1 MADKGDK
8 ETEITSDTEKKGPKQ
23 RKSSWGKLRHVDS
36 LNLEAG
42 RIFSSDKGLGPS
54 LAFQSIGIVYGD
66 LGTSPLYTFAG
77 IFPESIGHPD
87 NLLGALSLIL
97 YCIILF
103 PLVKYTFVVLNANDY
118 GEGGTF
124 ALYSLL
130 CRHVRVSLVPNQ
142 QPEDRDLSNY
152 KLETPSSQLK
162 RAHYIRGKLES
173 SEAVKIILLLVTL
186 LGTSMVIGDGIVTP
200 SISEAVVGFT
210 VLILFTLFYAQQ
222 FGTDKVGFSFAPILT
237 LWFLLLI
244 GIGFYNLHAYGFGV
258 LRAVNP
264 YYIVHYFRR
273 RGKEGWRSLGGVV
286 LSTTGTEAMFADLG
300 HFSVRAIQLSFS
312 FVVMP
317 SILVAYCGQAAY
329 LTEHPTDVVDTFYRS
344 IPGPMYWPA
353 FVIAVL
359 ASVIASQAMISGVFS
374 IITQSLS
381 LACFPKVKVVHTS
394 AKYEGQVYIPEI
406 NYNILMI
413 ACILVTVG
421 FKTTEN
427 IRHAYGIAVV
437 AVMIIT
443 TGMLALIM
451 LIIWRTNIFWVIL
464 FCGFYG
470 IIELVLF
477 TSVLSKFVQGGF
489 LPIVF
494 AAFMMG
500 IMGIW
505 HYVHHKR
512 YDFELRNKVS
522 SEYMTQLA
530 KDPRINRVPGMGL
543 LCSELVHG
551 IPPIFPHFISNIP
564 SIHSVLVFLSLK
576 KLPVSKISEEVR
588 LLFRHVDPREYRM
601 FHCIVRYGYMDI
613 IGTNE
618 EFEHQLLERFK
629 DFIRKEYLI
638 ADGGARN
645 KPPMIERRA
654 ADGGVVY
661 LLGEAH
667 VKAKQNSYTLTKIN
681 VYTFRRNN
689 FRQGEAQMM
698 QTNKKK
704 ETTDPMLD
712 TPVYLDESIV
722 LLLTIASL

>member
-42 RIFSSDKGLGPS
+42 TIFSSGKGLGS
-54 LAFQSIGIVYGD
+54 KSIGIVYGD

-87 NLLGALSLIL
+87 NLHGAL
-97 YCIILF
+97 
-103 PLVKYTFVVLNANDY
+103 
-118 GEGGTF
+118 GTF
-124 ALYSLL
+124 ELYSLL

-142 QPEDRDLSNY
+142 QPEDRDMSNY
-152 KLETPSSQLK
+152 KLEIPSSQLK
-162 RAHYIRGKLES
+162 RAHYIRGKLER
-173 SEAVKIILLLVTL
+173 
-186 LGTSMVIGDGIVTP
+186 TSMVIGDGILTP
-200 SISEAVVGFT
+200 SISEDVVGFT
-210 VLILFTLFYAQQ
+210 VLILFTLFYAQE

-244 GIGFYNLHAYGFGV
+244 GIGLYNLHAYGFGV

-273 RGKEGWRSLGGVV
+273 RGKEGWISLGGVV

-300 HFSVRAIQLSFS
+300 HFSGRAIQLSFS

-329 LTEHPTDVVDTFYRS
+329 LTEHPTDVVDTFYTDQ
-344 IPGPMYWPA
+344 
-353 FVIAVL
+353 F
-359 ASVIASQAMISGVFS
+359 QISGVFS

-381 LACFPKVKVVHTS
+381 LGCFPKVKVVHTS

-406 NYNILMI
+406 NYILMI
-413 ACILVTVG
+413 CIACIIHICV
-421 FKTTEN
+421 
-427 IRHAYGIAVV
+427 
-437 AVMIIT
+437 
-443 TGMLALIM
+443 
-451 LIIWRTNIFWVIL
+451 
-464 FCGFYG
+464 
-470 IIELVLF
+470 
-477 TSVLSKFVQGGF
+477 
-489 LPIVF
+489 VF
-494 AAFMMG
+494 ATFMMG

-551 IPPIFPHFISNIP
+551 IPPIFPHFVSNIP

-576 KLPVSKISEEVR
+576 KLPVSKISVS
-588 LLFRHVDPREYRM
+588 M

-618 EFEHQLLERFK
+618 EFEHQLLERLK
-629 DFIRKEYLI
+629 EFIRKEYLI
-638 ADGGARN
+638 ADGGATEQTTDDGTGGIV
-645 KPPMIERRA
+645 PAPIQGVEEEIGFVERA
-654 ADGGVVY
+654 ADRGVVY

-667 VKAKQNSYTLTKIN
+667 VKAKQNSSILKKIIVDY
-681 VYTFRRNN
+681 VYTFLKNNYRR
-689 FRQGEAQMM
+689 GEAQMM
-698 QTNKKK
+698 VSHTRLIRCIIFYN
-704 ETTDPMLD
+704 
-712 TPVYLDESIV
+712 I
-722 LLLTIASL
+722 

>member
-1 MADKGDK
+1 
-8 ETEITSDTEKKGPKQ
+8 
-23 RKSSWGKLRHVDS
+23 
-36 LNLEAG
+36 
-42 RIFSSDKGLGPS
+42 F
-54 LAFQSIGIVYGD
+54 
-66 LGTSPLYTFAG
+66 
-77 IFPESIGHPD
+77 
-87 NLLGALSLIL
+87 
-97 YCIILF
+97 
-103 PLVKYTFVVLNANDY
+103 FVVVLSAV
-118 GEGGTF
+118 GGIQ
-124 ALYSLL
+124 SLGQE
-130 CRHVRVSLVPNQ
+130 V
-142 QPEDRDLSNY
+142 
-152 KLETPSSQLK
+152 
-162 RAHYIRGKLES
+162 
-173 SEAVKIILLLVTL
+173 
-186 LGTSMVIGDGIVTP
+186 
-200 SISEAVVGFT
+200 VVGFT

-264 YYIVHYFRR
+264 YYIVHYFKR
-273 RGKEGWRSLGGVV
+273 RGKEGCISLGGVV

-344 IPGPMYWPA
+344 IPGPMYWPT
-353 FVIAVL
+353 FVIVVL

-374 IITQSLS
+374 IITQSSS
-381 LACFPKVKVVHTS
+381 LGCFPKVKVVHTS
-394 AKYEGQVYIPEI
+394 AKYEGQDYR
-406 NYNILMI
+406 NCCGGCNDHHNRN
-413 ACILVTVG
+413 ACAC
-421 FKTTEN
+421 
-427 IRHAYGIAVV
+427 HAYHMEDKHI
-437 AVMIIT
+437 
-443 TGMLALIM
+443 
-451 LIIWRTNIFWVIL
+451 WVIL

-470 IIELVLF
+470 IVELVLF

-500 IMGIW
+500 IIGIW

-522 SEYMTQLA
+522 SEYMKQLA

-551 IPPIFPHFISNIP
+551 IPPIFPHFVSNIP

-588 LLFRHVDPREYRM
+588 FLFRHVDPREYRM

-638 ADGGARN
+638 ADGGATEQTTDDRTGGIV
-645 KPPMIERRA
+645 PAPIQGVEEEIGFVERA

-661 LLGEAH
+661 LLGEASCEG
-667 VKAKQNSYTLTKIN
+667 QTKFLHPN
-681 VYTFRRNN
+681 ENN
-689 FRQGEAQMM
+689 CRLCLYFSEEQLQARGG
-698 QTNKKK
+698 TN
-704 ETTDPMLD
+704 DGIFL
-712 TPVYLDESIV
+712 
-722 LLLTIASL
+722 

>member
-1 MADKGDK
+1 MADKGDR

-36 LNLEAG
+36 LNLEAATT
-42 RIFSSDKGLGPS
+42 LS

-66 LGTSPLYTFAG
+66 LGTSPLNTFAG

-152 KLETPSSQLK
+152 KLEIPSNQLK
-162 RAHYIRGKLES
+162 RAHYIRGTLES

-186 LGTSMVIGDGIVTP
+186 LGTSMVIGDGI
-200 SISEAVVGFT
+200 AVVGFT

-222 FGTDKVGFSFAPILT
+222 FGTDKVGFSFALILT
-237 LWFLLLI
+237 FWFLLLI

-273 RGKEGWRSLGGVV
+273 RGKEGWISLGGVV
-286 LSTTGTEAMFADLG
+286 LSTTG
-300 HFSVRAIQLSFS
+300 
-312 FVVMP
+312 
-317 SILVAYCGQAAY
+317 
-329 LTEHPTDVVDTFYRS
+329 
-344 IPGPMYWPA
+344 PMYWPT

-374 IITQSLS
+374 IITQSSS
-381 LACFPKVKVVHTS
+381 LGCFPKVKVVHTS
-394 AKYEGQVYIPEI
+394 AKYEGQDYR
-406 NYNILMI
+406 NCCGGCNDHHNRN
-413 ACILVTVG
+413 ACAC
-421 FKTTEN
+421 
-427 IRHAYGIAVV
+427 HAYHMEDKHI
-437 AVMIIT
+437 
-443 TGMLALIM
+443 
-451 LIIWRTNIFWVIL
+451 WVIL

-470 IIELVLF
+470 IVELVLF

-530 KDPRINRVPGMGL
+530 KDPRINRVPGMAL

-551 IPPIFPHFISNIP
+551 IPPIFPHFVSNIP
-564 SIHSVLVFLSLK
+564 SIHPVLVFLSLK

-588 LLFRHVDPREYRM
+588 FLFRHVDPREYRM

-638 ADGGARN
+638 ADGGATEQTTDDRTGGIV
-645 KPPMIERRA
+645 PAPIQGVEEEIGFVERA

-667 VKAKQNSYTLTKIN
+667 VKAKQNSYTQTKIIVDY

-689 FRQGEAQMM
+689 FRQGED
-698 QTNKKK
+698 K
-704 ETTDPMLD
+704 
-712 TPVYLDESIV
+712 
-722 LLLTIASL
+722 

>member
-42 RIFSSDKGLGPS
+42 RIFSAGKGLGSKATTLS

-77 IFPESIGHPD
+77 IFPESIGHLD
-87 NLLGALSLIL
+87 NLHGALSLIP
-97 YCIILF
+97 YCIILL
-103 PLVKYTFVVLNANDY
+103 PLVKYTFVVLNANDN
-118 GEGGTF
+118 GE
-124 ALYSLL
+124 
-130 CRHVRVSLVPNQ
+130 
-142 QPEDRDLSNY
+142 
-152 KLETPSSQLK
+152 
-162 RAHYIRGKLES
+162 
-173 SEAVKIILLLVTL
+173 
-186 LGTSMVIGDGIVTP
+186 VTP
-200 SISEAVVGFT
+200 SPHVACLDCVNHDFYGYRRWDIDSIYISSFRRWWHPILGTRYLPSHLHQEAVVGFT
-210 VLILFTLFYAQQ
+210 VLILFTLFYAQK

-237 LWFLLLI
+237 MWFLLLI
-244 GIGFYNLHAYGFGV
+244 GIGFYSLHAYRFGV

-264 YYIVHYFRR
+264 YYVVHYFRR
-273 RGKEGWRSLGGVV
+273 RGKEGWISLGGVV

-300 HFSVRAIQLSFS
+300 HFSVRAIQSNFPPFWLFDIIFFLHIDLLLSFC
-312 FVVMP
+312 FAVMP
-317 SILVAYCGQAAY
+317 SILVAYCGQAEY

-344 IPGPMYWPA
+344 IPGPMYWPT

-374 IITQSLS
+374 IITQLLS
-381 LACFPKVKVVHTS
+381 LGCFPKVKVVHTS
-394 AKYEGQVYIPEI
+394 PKYEGQVYIPEI
-406 NYNILMI
+406 NYILMI

-421 FKTTEN
+421 FKTTAN
-427 IRHAYGIAVV
+427 IGHGYGIAVV

-470 IIELVLF
+470 IVGLVLF

-500 IMGIW
+500 IMGLW

-512 YDFELRNKVS
+512 YDFELRNNVS

-551 IPPIFPHFISNIP
+551 IPPIFPHFVSNIP

-576 KLPVSKISEEVR
+576 KLPVSKISEEER
-588 LLFRHVDPREYRM
+588 FLFRHVEPREYRM

-618 EFEHQLLERFK
+618 ELKE
-629 DFIRKEYLI
+629 FIRKEYLI
-638 ADGGARN
+638 ADGGATEQTTDDGRGGIVPAPN
-645 KPPMIERRA
+645 QGVEEEIGA
-654 ADGGVVY
+654 ADGVVY

-667 VKAKQNSYTLTKIN
+667 VKAKQNSSILKKIS
-681 VYTFRRNN
+681 VDYVFTFLRNN

-698 QTNKKK
+698 VSHTR
-704 ETTDPMLD
+704 
-712 TPVYLDESIV
+712 
-722 LLLTIASL
+722 LLRVGMTFEI

>member
-1 MADKGDK
+1 
-8 ETEITSDTEKKGPKQ
+8 
-23 RKSSWGKLRHVDS
+23 
-36 LNLEAG
+36 
-42 RIFSSDKGLGPS
+42 
-54 LAFQSIGIVYGD
+54 
-66 LGTSPLYTFAG
+66 
-77 IFPESIGHPD
+77 
-87 NLLGALSLIL
+87 
-97 YCIILF
+97 
-103 PLVKYTFVVLNANDY
+103 
-118 GEGGTF
+118 
-124 ALYSLL
+124 
-130 CRHVRVSLVPNQ
+130 
-142 QPEDRDLSNY
+142 
-152 KLETPSSQLK
+152 
-162 RAHYIRGKLES
+162 
-173 SEAVKIILLLVTL
+173 
-186 LGTSMVIGDGIVTP
+186 
-200 SISEAVVGFT
+200 
-210 VLILFTLFYAQQ
+210 
-222 FGTDKVGFSFAPILT
+222 
-237 LWFLLLI
+237 LLI

-258 LRAVNP
+258 LRVVNP

-273 RGKEGWRSLGGVV
+273 RGKEGWISLGGVV

-312 FVVMP
+312 FVIMP
-317 SILVAYCGQAAY
+317 STLVAYCGQAAY
-329 LTEHPTDVVDTFYRS
+329 LTEHPTDVVDTFYKS
-344 IPGPMYWPA
+344 IPGPMYWPT

-374 IITQSLS
+374 IITQSSS

-413 ACILVTVG
+413 ACILVTEG

-427 IRHAYGIAVV
+427 IGHAYGVLLKLLRIAVV

-443 TGMLALIM
+443 TGMLALVM

-470 IIELVLF
+470 IVELVLF

-500 IMGIW
+500 IIGIW

-551 IPPIFPHFISNIP
+551 IPPIFPHFVSNIP

-588 LLFRHVDPREYRM
+588 FLFRYVDPREYRM
-601 FHCIVRYGYMDI
+601 FHFIVRYGYMDI

-629 DFIRKEYLI
+629 DFICKEYLI
-638 ADGGARN
+638 ADGGATEQTTDDRTGGIV
-645 KPPMIERRA
+645 PAPIQGVEEEIGFVERA

-661 LLGEAH
+661 LLGEASCEG
-667 VKAKQNSYTLTKIN
+667 QTKFLHPN
-681 VYTFRRNN
+681 ENN
-689 FRQGEAQMM
+689 CPLCLYFSEEQLQARGG
-698 QTNKKK
+698 TNDGI
-704 ETTDPMLD
+704 TH
-712 TPVYLDESIV
+712 
-722 LLLTIASL
+722 

>member
-36 LNLEAG
+36 PNLEADG
-42 RIFSSDKGLGPS
+42 LSDDVEFK
-54 LAFQSIGIVYGD
+54 FQSIGIVYGD

-130 CRHVRVSLVPNQ
+130 CRHARVSLVPNQ

-152 KLETPSSQLK
+152 KLEIPSSQLK

-244 GIGFYNLHAYGFGV
+244 GFGFYNLHAYGFGV

-273 RGKEGWRSLGGVV
+273 RGKEGCISLGGVV
-286 LSTTGTEAMFADLG
+286 LSTTVHLKMGTEAMFADLG

-344 IPGPMYWPA
+344 IPGPMYWPT

-381 LACFPKVKVVHTS
+381 LGCFPKVKVVHTS
-394 AKYEGQVYIPEI
+394 ALYTRDQLHSHDCMYFGHRGLQNHRKYRPRIWI
-406 NYNILMI
+406 I
-413 ACILVTVG
+413 
-421 FKTTEN
+421 
-427 IRHAYGIAVV
+427 GIAVV

-451 LIIWRTNIFWVIL
+451 LIIWRTNISGLSSSAGRIPSNSPRS
-464 FCGFYG
+464 FYDG
-470 IIELVLF
+470 YY
-477 TSVLSKFVQGGF
+477 GNM
-489 LPIVF
+489 
-494 AAFMMG
+494 A
-500 IMGIW
+500 
-505 HYVHHKR
+505 
-512 YDFELRNKVS
+512 LR
-522 SEYMTQLA
+522 
-530 KDPRINRVPGMGL
+530 MGL

-551 IPPIFPHFISNIP
+551 IPPIFPHFVSNIP

-588 LLFRHVDPREYRM
+588 FLFRHVDPREYRM

-618 EFEHQLLERFK
+618 KFEHQLLERFK

-638 ADGGARN
+638 ADGGATEQTTDDRTDGIV
-645 KPPMIERRA
+645 PAPIQGVEEEIGFVERA

-667 VKAKQNSYTLTKIN
+667 VKAKQNSYTLTKIIVDY

-698 QTNKKK
+698 VSHTR
-704 ETTDPMLD
+704 
-712 TPVYLDESIV
+712 
-722 LLLTIASL
+722 LLRVGMTYEI

>member
-42 RIFSSDKGLGPS
+42 TIFSSGKGLGSKATTLS

-87 NLLGALSLIL
+87 NLHGALSLIL
-97 YCIILF
+97 YCIILL
-103 PLVKYTFVVLNANDY
+103 PLVKYTFVVLNADN
-118 GEGGTF
+118 GE
-124 ALYSLL
+124 
-130 CRHVRVSLVPNQ
+130 VSLVPNQ
-142 QPEDRDLSNY
+142 QPQDRDMSNY
-152 KLETPSSQLK
+152 KLEIPSSQLK

-173 SEAVKIILLLVTL
+173 SEAVKIILLLVIL
-186 LGTSMVIGDGIVTP
+186 LGTSMVIGDGILTP
-200 SISEAVVGFT
+200 SISEDVVGFT
-210 VLILFTLFYAQQ
+210 VLILFSLFYAQQ

-244 GIGFYNLHAYGFGV
+244 GIGLYNLHAYGFGV

-273 RGKEGWRSLGGVV
+273 RGKEGWISPGGVV

-344 IPGPMYWPA
+344 IPA
-353 FVIAVL
+353 K
-359 ASVIASQAMISGVFS
+359 ISGVFS

-381 LACFPKVKVVHTS
+381 LGCFPKVKVVHTS

-406 NYNILMI
+406 NYILMI
-413 ACILVTVG
+413 CMYFGHRGLQNHRKYRPRIWNCLGGCNDHHNRNACAYHAYHMEDKRILGYPLLRVLWHRRACIIH
-421 FKTTEN
+421 
-427 IRHAYGIAVV
+427 IRV
-437 AVMIIT
+437 
-443 TGMLALIM
+443 
-451 LIIWRTNIFWVIL
+451 
-464 FCGFYG
+464 
-470 IIELVLF
+470 
-477 TSVLSKFVQGGF
+477 
-489 LPIVF
+489 VF
-494 AAFMMG
+494 ATFMMG

-530 KDPRINRVPGMGL
+530 KDPRINRLPGMGL

-551 IPPIFPHFISNIP
+551 IPPIFCWKLA
-564 SIHSVLVFLSLK
+564 IHAAVMFLLSAYGL
-576 KLPVSKISEEVR
+576 
-588 LLFRHVDPREYRM
+588 
-601 FHCIVRYGYMDI
+601 YGYMDI

-618 EFEHQLLERFK
+618 EFEHQLLERLK
-629 DFIRKEYLI
+629 EFIRKEYLI
-638 ADGGARN
+638 ADGGATEQTTDDGTGGIV
-645 KPPMIERRA
+645 PAPIQGVEEEIEFVERA
-654 ADGGVVY
+654 ADRGVVY

-667 VKAKQNSYTLTKIN
+667 VKAKQNSSILKKII
-681 VYTFRRNN
+681 VDYIYTFLKNNYRR
-689 FRQGEAQMM
+689 GEAQMM
-698 QTNKKK
+698 VSHTRLIRVGMSF
-704 ETTDPMLD
+704 E
-712 TPVYLDESIV
+712 I
-722 LLLTIASL
+722 

>member
-42 RIFSSDKGLGPS
+42 RIFSSGKGLGSKMDWATTLS

-97 YCIILF
+97 YCIILL
-103 PLVKYTFVVLNANDY
+103 PLVKYTLVFNANDN

-124 ALYSLL
+124 ALYTLL

-162 RAHYIRGKLES
+162 RVHYIRGKLES
-173 SEAVKIILLLVTL
+173 SEPVKIILLQVTL
-186 LGTSMVIGDGIVTP
+186 LGTSMVIRDGILTP
-200 SISEAVVGFT
+200 SISGAYPLHFSSPS
-210 VLILFTLFYAQQ
+210 IHFKFHNQ

-237 LWFLLLI
+237 LWLLLLI
-244 GIGFYNLHAYGFGV
+244 GIGFYNFRAYGFGV

-273 RGKEGWRSLGGVV
+273 RGKDGWISLGGVV

-329 LTEHPTDVVDTFYRS
+329 LTEHPTDVMDTFYRS
-344 IPGPMYWPA
+344 IPGPMYWPT

-381 LACFPKVKVVHTS
+381 LGCFPKVKVVHTS

-406 NYNILMI
+406 NHSLMI
-413 ACILVTVG
+413 ACILVIVG

-427 IRHAYGIAVV
+427 IGHAYGIAVV

-451 LIIWRTNIFWVIL
+451 LIIWRTNIFSVIL

-470 IIELVLF
+470 IVELVLIF

-494 AAFMMG
+494 TAFMMG

-530 KDPRINRVPGMGL
+530 KDPRINWVLGMGL

-551 IPPIFPHFISNIP
+551 IPPIFPHFVSNIP
-564 SIHSVLVFLSLK
+564 SIHSVLVLLSLK
-576 KLPVSKISEEVR
+576 KLPVSKISEEECF
-588 LLFRHVDPREYRM
+588 LFRHVEPREYRM
-601 FHCIVRYGYMDI
+601 FDCIVRYGYMDI

-618 EFEHQLLERFK
+618 EFEHQLLERLK
-629 DFIRKEYLI
+629 EFIRKEYLI
-638 ADGGARN
+638 TD
-645 KPPMIERRA
+645 
-654 ADGGVVY
+654 
-661 LLGEAH
+661 GEATE
-667 VKAKQNSYTLTKIN
+667 Q
-681 VYTFRRNN
+681 
-689 FRQGEAQMM
+689 
-698 QTNKKK
+698 
-704 ETTDPMLD
+704 TTDDGMGGIIPA
-712 TPVYLDESIV
+712 PI
-722 LLLTIASL
+722 

>member
-8 ETEITSDTEKKGPKQ
+8 ETEITSDTEQKGPKQ

-54 LAFQSIGIVYGD
+54 IGMVYGD

-130 CRHVRVSLVPNQ
+130 CRHVRVSLDPNQ

-152 KLETPSSQLK
+152 KLEIPSSQLK

-244 GIGFYNLHAYGFGV
+244 GFGFYNLHAYGFGV

-273 RGKEGWRSLGGVV
+273 GGKEGWISLGGVV

-344 IPGPMYWPA
+344 IPGPMYWPT

-359 ASVIASQAMISGVFS
+359 ASVIASQAMISGVFFNYHS
-374 IITQSLS
+374 
-381 LACFPKVKVVHTS
+381 VV
-394 AKYEGQVYIPEI
+394 
-406 NYNILMI
+406 I
-413 ACILVTVG
+413 AWM
-421 FKTTEN
+421 FSKSE
-427 IRHAYGIAVV
+427 GIAVV

-464 FCGFYG
+464 FCEFYG
-470 IIELVLF
+470 IVELVLF

-530 KDPRINRVPGMGL
+530 KDPRINRVTGMGL

-551 IPPIFPHFISNIP
+551 IPPIFPHFVSNIP

-576 KLPVSKISEEVR
+576 KLPVIKISEEVR
-588 LLFRHVDPREYRM
+588 FLFRHVDPREYRM

-638 ADGGARN
+638 ADGGATEQTTDDRTGGIV
-645 KPPMIERRA
+645 PAPIQGVEEEIGFVERA

-667 VKAKQNSYTLTKIN
+667 VKAKQNSYTLTKIIVDY

-698 QTNKKK
+698 VSHTR
-704 ETTDPMLD
+704 
-712 TPVYLDESIV
+712 
-722 LLLTIASL
+722 LLRVGMTYEI

>member
-42 RIFSSDKGLGPS
+42 TIFSSGKGLGSKATTLS

-87 NLLGALSLIL
+87 NLHGAL
-97 YCIILF
+97 
-103 PLVKYTFVVLNANDY
+103 
-118 GEGGTF
+118 GTF
-124 ALYSLL
+124 ELYSLL

-142 QPEDRDLSNY
+142 QPEDRDMSNY
-152 KLETPSSQLK
+152 KLEIPSSQLK
-162 RAHYIRGKLES
+162 RAHYIRGKLER
-173 SEAVKIILLLVTL
+173 
-186 LGTSMVIGDGIVTP
+186 TSMVIGDGILTP
-200 SISEAVVGFT
+200 SISEDVVGFT

-244 GIGFYNLHAYGFGV
+244 GIGLYNLHAYGFGV

-273 RGKEGWRSLGGVV
+273 RGKEGWISLGGVV
-286 LSTTGTEAMFADLG
+286 LSTTGVRPRFIYTMFADLG
-300 HFSVRAIQLSFS
+300 HFSGRAIQLSFS

-329 LTEHPTDVVDTFYRS
+329 LTEHPTDVVDTFYTDQ
-344 IPGPMYWPA
+344 
-353 FVIAVL
+353 F
-359 ASVIASQAMISGVFS
+359 QISGVFS

-381 LACFPKVKVVHTS
+381 LGCFPKVKVVHTS
-394 AKYEGQVYIPEI
+394 AKYEGQK
-406 NYNILMI
+406 ILATHMV
-413 ACILVTVG
+413 LLKLLSL
-421 FKTTEN
+421 F
-427 IRHAYGIAVV
+427 RIAVV

-451 LIIWRTNIFWVIL
+451 LIIWRINVFWVIL

-470 IIELVLF
+470 IVEL
-477 TSVLSKFVQGGF
+477 
-489 LPIVF
+489 
-494 AAFMMG
+494 
-500 IMGIW
+500 
-505 HYVHHKR
+505 R

-551 IPPIFPHFISNIP
+551 IPPIFPHFVSNIP

-576 KLPVSKISEEVR
+576 KLPTCGTERVS
-588 LLFRHVDPREYRM
+588 M

-618 EFEHQLLERFK
+618 EFEHQLLERLK
-629 DFIRKEYLI
+629 EFIRKEYLI
-638 ADGGARN
+638 ADGGATEQTTDDGTGGIV
-645 KPPMIERRA
+645 PAPIQGVEEEIGFVERA
-654 ADGGVVY
+654 ADRGVVY

-667 VKAKQNSYTLTKIN
+667 VKAKQNSSILKKIIVDY
-681 VYTFRRNN
+681 VYTFLKNNYRR
-689 FRQGEAQMM
+689 GEAQMM
-698 QTNKKK
+698 VSHTRLIRVGMSF
-704 ETTDPMLD
+704 E
-712 TPVYLDESIV
+712 I
-722 LLLTIASL
+722 